1 MTQFTIALGHAKLTT
16 QNAAEITT
24 TSERQCFCAESSE
37 VMPKAVVV
45 AHLGSVRLTYLGRE
59 NLVEEL
65 LLSDWPV
72 GMSGVTLVIP
82 N

>member
-1 MTQFTIALGHAKLTT
+1 
-16 QNAAEITT
+16 
-24 TSERQCFCAESSE
+24 
-37 VMPKAVVV
+37 MPKAVVV